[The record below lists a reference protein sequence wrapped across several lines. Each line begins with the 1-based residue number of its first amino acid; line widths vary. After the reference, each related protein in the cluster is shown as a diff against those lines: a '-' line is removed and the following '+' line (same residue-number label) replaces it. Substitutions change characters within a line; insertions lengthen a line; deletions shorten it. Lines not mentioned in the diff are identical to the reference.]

1 MIKAKAKSL
10 YNNLKQ
16 TESEESKAGECK
28 VSKEWSDNFKKEVWL
43 LKCLLYKV
51 KQSERK
57 TPIQYINTYI

>member
-1 MIKAKAKSL
+1 MQDCSEKGILKNSHMIKAKAKSL

-51 KQSERK
+51 K
-57 TPIQYINTYI
+57 